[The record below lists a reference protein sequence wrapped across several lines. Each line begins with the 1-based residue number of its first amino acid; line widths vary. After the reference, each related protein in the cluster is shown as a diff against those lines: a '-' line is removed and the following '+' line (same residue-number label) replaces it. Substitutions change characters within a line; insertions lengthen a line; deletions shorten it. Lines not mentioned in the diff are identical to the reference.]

1 MIDLTADE
9 LCDILDCISNRIDDL
24 QDCAMFGDGVEIE
37 TEIERMHALLG
48 KVGNALEATN
58 NG

>member
-9 LCDILDCISNRIDDL
+9 LCDILDCINNRIDDL
-24 QDCAMFGDGVEIE
+24 QDCAMFGDGTEIE

-48 KVGNALEATN
+48 KVGGALAATN